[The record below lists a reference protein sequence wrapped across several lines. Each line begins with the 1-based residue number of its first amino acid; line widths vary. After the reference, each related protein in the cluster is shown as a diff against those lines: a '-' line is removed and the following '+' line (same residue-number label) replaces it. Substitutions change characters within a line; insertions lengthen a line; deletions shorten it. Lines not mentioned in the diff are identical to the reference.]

1 VQSQGLRAIPVL
13 GARVPIIKIRDQ
25 SDTRLAVDL
34 SVENELPGTHFTCFT
49 GTMVQIR
56 RSYLPVLKSR
66 LLLEYSLIDKRFALS
81 LLALLV
87 QKYKY

>member
-1 VQSQGLRAIPVL
+1 MLTYADVQSQGLRAIPVL

-49 GTMVQIR
+49 GTIVQILTL
-56 RSYLPVLKSR
+56 LPASVEES
-66 LLLEYSLIDKRFALS
+66 A
-81 LLALLV
+81 AA
-87 QKYKY
+87 